1 MMQVKPYKP
10 QNNNSITKTS
20 DREKK
25 NYTLDVYNEA
35 AGIKPKKNVLEP
47 YSKLVPNAQTTL
59 NQPAQ
64 TNSPGTVQPF
74 KAPKTTVNSVPSTMP
89 GTPAYKVDTNDMTI
103 QEQAA
108 KDSQEAGWT
117 VPNLSAPKNKPSL
130 SGGTTFGSD
139 PSTLPKPENVRGGL
153 GNRAA
158 TLGSTGTIGTGGL
171 GTGTGLGNRDA
182 TSVPTPPG
190 SGTLADYTPA
200 FKAATARPQAVE
212 PAGFPLY
219 MDMVNNTRK
228 MQGLA
233 PVSGGTQTMS
243 AESGE
248 TKPNV
253 LDPYSEMY
261 QKELDEA
268 NALYDGDFYGYD
280 SSGLYG
286 HDLELYNEIR
296 DRLNSMEISR
306 DQYLAQQRE
315 AERQKNID
323 LQNAFIGSEMTKKY
337 LPLYLKENGM
347 GGLGVSQSTLAQ
359 VQNDYDNLVSGIN
372 SETSA
377 TTRELLQRYLDE
389 YKKSKA
395 EMQSNISSIQAA
407 KKQEEIEENLEY
419 ADYMFGQ
426 YDPNKSITVEQL
438 GDLRALFDENREYL
452 SPEQKTIYEK
462 LLNDWQSKIYS
473 ESYINM
479 EMLLRNFLQST
490 QAMLSPGMRGRPYNS
505 VKSQADID
513 RIYQNA
519 ASQLM
524 EAFEQGKISEDQYNE
539 LLKRYVEPLSKLKY

>member
-74 KAPKTTVNSVPSTMP
+74 KAQRATVNSVPSTMP

-103 QEQAA
+103 QEQVA
-108 KDSQEAGWT
+108 KDSQDAGWT
-117 VPNLSAPKNKPSL
+117 VPNLSAPKSKPSL

-139 PSTLPKPENVRGGL
+139 PSRLASPSAVGTAAAGPKASE
-153 GNRAA
+153 
-158 TLGSTGTIGTGGL
+158 
-171 GTGTGLGNRDA
+171 
-182 TSVPTPPG
+182 TPASPG

-200 FKAATARPQAVE
+200 YRAATARPQAVE

-233 PVSGGTQTMS
+233 PVPGGTQTMS
-243 AESGE
+243 AETGE

-253 LDPYSEMY
+253 LDPYSEAY
-261 QKELDEA
+261 QNWLDEA
-268 NALYDGDFYGYD
+268 NEAYGGDFYGYD
-280 SSGLYG
+280 ASGLYG
-286 HDLELYNEIR
+286 HDLEMYNETR
-296 DRLNSMEISR
+296 DRLNAAEISR

-337 LPLYLKENGM
+337 LPIYLKQAGM

-407 KKQEEIEENLEY
+407 KKQEEIDENLKY
-419 ADYMFGQ
+419 TDYMFGQ
-426 YDPNKSITVEQL
+426 YDPNKSITAEQL

-452 SPEQKTIYEK
+452 SPKQKTIYEK
-462 LLNDWQSKIYS
+462 LLNDWQSKLYS

-479 EMLLRNFLQST
+479 ERVLRNSLQST

-519 ASQLM
+519 ASQLV

-539 LLKRYVEPLSKLKY
+539 LLKRYVEQLSKLKY